1 MAPEDSCGGP
11 PRPGA
16 QWLGVARRD
25 ERGPFGPD
33 SISWRI
39 SRESVLLLGGGRAL
53 ILQVAHPGV
62 AAGVAQ
68 HSDYRTDPWGR
79 VYRSVDTAL
88 RIAFGDAETS
98 LAAAERLRRVHTRV
112 RGADDRGRPYSA
124 LDPELLMWVH
134 ATLLDTSLE
143 IYDRYVCGLSEH
155 DKGDAYRQWMRVGE
169 LYGIPR
175 ARQPADYLRFRDYWS
190 RMLEGGLRVTQTTRD
205 VADAVVNPPLPRV
218 ARPVI
223 EAIRLVTVGTL
234 PPPLRQELDLGWGP
248 GREKLLGAGQLAI
261 RNVLPF
267 LPDLLRTVPPAR
279 AAERRVA
286 VA

>member
-25 ERGPFGPD
+25 ERGPFGAD

-98 LAAAERLRRVHTRV
+98 LAAAERLRRGHTRGGGGPGR
-112 RGADDRGRPYSA
+112 RGPPSA
-124 LDPELLMWVH
+124 
-134 ATLLDTSLE
+134 
-143 IYDRYVCGLSEH
+143 
-155 DKGDAYRQWMRVGE
+155 
-169 LYGIPR
+169 
-175 ARQPADYLRFRDYWS
+175 AR
-190 RMLEGGLRVTQTTRD
+190 
-205 VADAVVNPPLPRV
+205 
-218 ARPVI
+218 
-223 EAIRLVTVGTL
+223 
-234 PPPLRQELDLGWGP
+234 PPPLVWGP
-248 GREKLLGAGQLAI
+248 
-261 RNVLPF
+261 P
-267 LPDLLRTVPPAR
+267 
-279 AAERRVA
+279 
-286 VA
+286 